1 MRALVRDAN
10 LSVYRCSDCGWVRRE
25 HRHLSGQ
32 EKKEDLKAAFH
43 LHRCDE
49 HDGMAHS
56 STERRLLKAG

>member
-10 LSVYRCSDCGWVRRE
+10 LNAYRCSDCEWLRRE

-49 HDGMAHS
+49 HENFVHTSRPKRM
-56 STERRLLKAG
+56 LKAG